1 MMCTCFSSARALV
14 VLAILALAIQAAP
27 ARSEEVIF
35 PPGSRVG
42 LVPPPGMVPSKSFD
56 GFADPTKDA
65 AILIA
70 VLPVDAFAQIEKVL
84 ESDALKKQ
92 GVTVDKREPMQL
104 AFGKGI
110 LLVGRQVA
118 DKTHFKKW
126 LLVAAG
132 SDLTAMVTVQVPDP
146 DDVYSDRALR
156 TALATLAVRA
166 KVPEEEEL
174 SLLPFSVSDLAG
186 FHVDDVL
193 RGRALMLRDAPAAAD
208 SGKETGKETS
218 KETTGHGF
226 DARMLIAAV
235 PGGPSEAD
243 QRADFARL
251 MFNEIGGIRQVRI
264 TMSEPLRIGGQY
276 GFQTMAEAQD
286 ARTGAD
292 VRVIQW
298 LRFGGGGYL
307 QMVGIGGA
315 DGWTGVLARLRS
327 IRDSI
332 ELK

>member
-1 MMCTCFSSARALV
+1 MICTSFSSARALV
-14 VLAILALAIQAAP
+14 VFATLTLAIQTVP
-27 ARSEEVIF
+27 ARADEVIF
-35 PPGSRVG
+35 PVGSRVG
-42 LVPPPGMVPSKSFD
+42 LVPPPGMVASKTFD
-56 GFADPTKDA
+56 GFADPAKDA

-70 VLPVDAFAQIEKVL
+70 VLPTEAYAQIEKVI

-104 AFGKGI
+104 SFGKGI
-110 LLVGRQVA
+110 LLVGRQVSEKA
-118 DKTHFKKW
+118 HFKKW
-126 LLVAAG
+126 LLVASAN
-132 SDLTAMVTVQVPDP
+132 DLTAMVTIQVPDP
-146 DDVYSDRALR
+146 DSAYSDRALR
-156 TALATLAVRA
+156 AALATLAVRA

-174 SLLPFSVSDLAG
+174 SLLPFSVGDLAG

-193 RGRALMLRDAPAAAD
+193 RGRAVMLRDASAAAD
-208 SGKETGKETS
+208 AGKETRKETNPR
-218 KETTGHGF
+218 GF

-264 TMSEPLRIGGQY
+264 TMSEPLRIGGQA

-286 ARTGAD
+286 VRSGAD

-307 QMVGIGGA
+307 QMVGVGGA
-315 DGWTGVLARLRS
+315 DSWTTVLARLRTV
-327 IRDSI
+327 RDSV

>member
-1 MMCTCFSSARALV
+1 MICTSFSFARALV
-14 VLAILALAIQAAP
+14 VFATLTLAIQTVP
-27 ARSEEVIF
+27 ARADEVIF
-35 PPGSRVG
+35 PVGSRVG
-42 LVPPPGMVPSKSFD
+42 LVPPPGMVASKTFD
-56 GFADPTKDA
+56 GFADPAKDA

-70 VLPVDAFAQIEKVL
+70 VLPTEAYAQIEKVI

-104 AFGKGI
+104 SFGKGI
-110 LLVGRQVA
+110 LLVGRQVSEKA
-118 DKTHFKKW
+118 HFKKW
-126 LLVAAG
+126 LLVASA
-132 SDLTAMVTVQVPDP
+132 SDLTAMVTIQVPDP
-146 DDVYSDRALR
+146 DSAYSDRALR
-156 TALATLAVRA
+156 AALATLAVRA

-174 SLLPFSVSDLAG
+174 SLLPFSVGDLAG

-193 RGRALMLRDAPAAAD
+193 RGRAVMLRDAAAAAD
-208 SGKETGKETS
+208 AGKETGKETNPR
-218 KETTGHGF
+218 GF

-264 TMSEPLRIGGQY
+264 TMSEPLRIGGQA

-286 ARTGAD
+286 VRSGAD

-307 QMVGIGGA
+307 QMVGVGGA
-315 DGWTGVLARLRS
+315 DSWTTVLARLRTV
-327 IRDSI
+327 RDSV

>member
-1 MMCTCFSSARALV
+1 LV
-14 VLAILALAIQAAP
+14 VFATLTLAIQTVP
-27 ARSEEVIF
+27 ARADEVIF
-35 PPGSRVG
+35 PVGSRVG
-42 LVPPPGMVPSKSFD
+42 LVPPPGMVASKTFD
-56 GFADPTKDA
+56 GFADPAKDA

-70 VLPVDAFAQIEKVL
+70 VLPTEAYAQIEKVI

-104 AFGKGI
+104 SFGKGI
-110 LLVGRQVA
+110 LLVGRQVSEKA
-118 DKTHFKKW
+118 HFKKW
-126 LLVAAG
+126 LLVASA
-132 SDLTAMVTVQVPDP
+132 SDLTAMVTIQVPDP
-146 DDVYSDRALR
+146 DSAYSDRALR
-156 TALATLAVRA
+156 AALATLAVRA

-174 SLLPFSVSDLAG
+174 SLLPFSVGDLAG

-193 RGRALMLRDAPAAAD
+193 RGRAVMLRDAPAAAD
-208 SGKETGKETS
+208 AGKETGKETNPR
-218 KETTGHGF
+218 GF

-264 TMSEPLRIGGQY
+264 TMSEPLRIGGQA

-286 ARTGAD
+286 VRSGAD

-307 QMVGIGGA
+307 QMVGVGGA
-315 DGWTGVLARLRS
+315 DSWTTVLARLRTV
-327 IRDSI
+327 RDSV

>member
-1 MMCTCFSSARALV
+1 MICTSFSSARALV
-14 VLAILALAIQAAP
+14 VFATLTLAIQTVP
-27 ARSEEVIF
+27 ARADEVIF
-35 PPGSRVG
+35 PVGSRVG
-42 LVPPPGMVPSKSFD
+42 LVPPPGMVASKTFD
-56 GFADPTKDA
+56 GFADPAKDA

-70 VLPVDAFAQIEKVL
+70 VLPTEAYAQIEKVI

-104 AFGKGI
+104 SFGKGI
-110 LLVGRQVA
+110 LLVGRQVSEKA
-118 DKTHFKKW
+118 HFKKW
-126 LLVAAG
+126 LLVASA
-132 SDLTAMVTVQVPDP
+132 SDLTAMVTIQVPDP
-146 DDVYSDRALR
+146 DSAYSDRALR
-156 TALATLAVRA
+156 AALATLAVRA

-174 SLLPFSVSDLAG
+174 SLLPFSVGDLAG

-193 RGRALMLRDAPAAAD
+193 RGRAVMLRDASAAAD
-208 SGKETGKETS
+208 AGKETRKETNPR
-218 KETTGHGF
+218 GF

-264 TMSEPLRIGGQY
+264 TMSEPLRIGGQA

-286 ARTGAD
+286 VRSGAD

-315 DGWTGVLARLRS
+315 DSWTTVLARLRTV
-327 IRDSI
+327 RDSV

>member
-1 MMCTCFSSARALV
+1 MICTSFSSARALV
-14 VLAILALAIQAAP
+14 VFATLTLAIQTVP
-27 ARSEEVIF
+27 ARADEVIF
-35 PPGSRVG
+35 PVGSRVG
-42 LVPPPGMVPSKSFD
+42 LVPPPGMVASKTFD
-56 GFADPTKDA
+56 GFADPAKDA

-70 VLPVDAFAQIEKVL
+70 VLPTEAYAQIEKVI

-104 AFGKGI
+104 SFGKGI
-110 LLVGRQVA
+110 LLVGRQVSEKA
-118 DKTHFKKW
+118 HFKKW
-126 LLVAAG
+126 LLVASAN
-132 SDLTAMVTVQVPDP
+132 DLTAMVTIQVPDP
-146 DDVYSDRALR
+146 DSAYSDRALR
-156 TALATLAVRA
+156 AALATLAVRA

-174 SLLPFSVSDLAG
+174 SLLPFSVGDLAG

-193 RGRALMLRDAPAAAD
+193 RGRAVMLRDAAAAAD
-208 SGKETGKETS
+208 AGKETGKETNPR
-218 KETTGHGF
+218 GF

-264 TMSEPLRIGGQY
+264 TMSEPLRIGGQA

-286 ARTGAD
+286 VRSGAD

-307 QMVGIGGA
+307 QMVGVGGA
-315 DGWTGVLARLRS
+315 DSWTTVLARLRTV
-327 IRDSI
+327 RDSV

>member
-1 MMCTCFSSARALV
+1 MMPTRFCSSRR
-14 VLAILALAIQAAP
+14 LAVFATLMLAVQMAP
-27 ARSEEVIF
+27 ARAEEPIF

-42 LVPPPGMVPSKSFD
+42 LVPPPGMVVSKTFD
-56 GFADPTKDA
+56 GFADPAKDA
-65 AILIA
+65 AILIT
-70 VLPVDAFAQIEKVL
+70 VLPPDAFAQIEKVL
-84 ESDALKKQ
+84 ETDALKKQ
-92 GVTVDKREPMQL
+92 GVTVDKREPMQFS
-104 AFGKGI
+104 FGKGI
-110 LLVGRQVA
+110 LLVGRQA
-118 DKTHFKKW
+118 AEKARFKKW
-126 LLVAAG
+126 LLVAAA
-132 SDLTAMVTVQVPDP
+132 SDLTAMVTIQVPEP
-146 DDVYSDRALR
+146 DDLYSDSTLR

-174 SLLPFSVSDLAG
+174 SLLPFSVSELAG

-193 RGRALMLRDAPAAAD
+193 RGRALMLRDTSPAGGA
-208 SGKETGKETS
+208 GKETTP
-218 KETTGHGF
+218 HGF

-235 PGGPSEAD
+235 PASPPEPD

-264 TMSEPLRIGGQY
+264 TMSEPLRIGGQS

-286 ARTGAD
+286 VRTGAD

-315 DGWTGVLARLRS
+315 EGWTSVLSRLRT
-327 IRDSI
+327 IRDSV

>member
-1 MMCTCFSSARALV
+1 LV
-14 VLAILALAIQAAP
+14 LFATLALAIQAAP
-27 ARSEEVIF
+27 ARAEEPVF

-42 LVPPPGMVPSKSFD
+42 LVPPPGMVVSKTFD
-56 GFADPTKDA
+56 GFADPAKDA
-65 AILIA
+65 AILIT
-70 VLPVDAFAQIEKVL
+70 VLPAEAFAQIEKVL
-84 ESDALKKQ
+84 DTDALKKQ
-92 GVTVDKREPMQL
+92 GVTVDKRESIQL
-104 AFGKGI
+104 GFGKGI
-110 LLVGRQVA
+110 LLIGRQVA
-118 DKTHFKKW
+118 EKEHFKKW
-126 LLVAAG
+126 LLVAAAG
-132 SDLTAMVTVQVPDP
+132 DLTAMITIQVPDP

-166 KVPEEEEL
+166 KVPEQEEL
-174 SLLPFSVSDLAG
+174 SLLPFSVGDLAG

-193 RGRALMLRDAPAAAD
+193 RGRALMLRDAPPAAD
-208 SGKETGKETS
+208 AGKETTP
-218 KETTGHGF
+218 HGF
-226 DARMLIAAV
+226 DARLLIAAV
-235 PGGPSEAD
+235 PGNPPEPD

-264 TMSEPLRIGGQY
+264 TMSEPLRIGGQS

-286 ARTGAD
+286 VRSGAD

-315 DGWTGVLARLRS
+315 GGWTNVLSRLRTV
-327 IRDSI
+327 RDSV

>member
-1 MMCTCFSSARALV
+1 MICTCFSSARALV
-14 VLAILALAIQAAP
+14 VFATLTLAIQAAP
-27 ARSEEVIF
+27 ARTEEVIF

-42 LVPPPGMVPSKSFD
+42 LVPPPGMVASKSFD
-56 GFADPTKDA
+56 GFADPAKDA

-70 VLPVDAFAQIEKVL
+70 VLPAEAFAQIEKVL
-84 ESDALKKQ
+84 ETDALKKQ
-92 GVTVDKREPMQL
+92 GVTVEKREPMQFS
-104 AFGKGI
+104 FGKGI
-110 LLVGRQVA
+110 LLLGRQVA
-118 DKTHFKKW
+118 DKARFKKW
-126 LLVAAG
+126 LLVAAA

-156 TALATLAVRA
+156 TALATLAVRD

-174 SLLPFSVSDLAG
+174 SLLPFSVGDLAG
-186 FHVDDVL
+186 FRVDDVL
-193 RGRALMLRDAPAAAD
+193 RGRALMLRDAPAATDA
-208 SGKETGKETS
+208 GKETS
-218 KETTGHGF
+218 KEATPHGF

-264 TMSEPLRIGGQY
+264 TMSEPLRISGQY

-286 ARTGAD
+286 VRTGAD

-315 DGWTGVLARLRS
+315 DGWTTVLARLRT
-327 IRDSI
+327 IRDSV

>member
-1 MMCTCFSSARALV
+1 MMCTRFCSARALV
-14 VLAILALAIQAAP
+14 VFAALVLAIQPAP
-27 ARSEEVIF
+27 TRAEQPIF

-42 LVPPPGMVPSKSFD
+42 LVPPPGMVVSKTFD
-56 GFADPTKDA
+56 GFADPAKDA
-65 AILIA
+65 AILIT
-70 VLPVDAFAQIEKVL
+70 VLPAEAFAQIEKVL
-84 ESDALKKQ
+84 DTDALKKQ

-104 AFGKGI
+104 GFGKGI
-110 LLVGRQVA
+110 LLIGRQVA
-118 DKTHFKKW
+118 EKEHFKKW
-126 LLVAAG
+126 LLVAAAN
-132 SDLTAMVTVQVPDP
+132 DLTAMVTVQVPDP

-174 SLLPFSVSDLAG
+174 SLLPFSVGDLAG

-193 RGRALMLRDAPAAAD
+193 RGRALMLRDAPPAAD
-208 SGKETGKETS
+208 AGKETTP
-218 KETTGHGF
+218 HGF
-226 DARMLIAAV
+226 DARLLIAAV
-235 PGGPSEAD
+235 PGNSPEPD

-251 MFNEIGGIRQVRI
+251 MFGEIGGIRQVRI
-264 TMSEPLRIGGQY
+264 TMSEPLRIGGQS

-286 ARTGAD
+286 VRSGAD

-315 DGWTGVLARLRS
+315 DGWTNVLSRLRTV
-327 IRDSI
+327 RDSV

>member
-1 MMCTCFSSARALV
+1 MIITRPCSAGAFAV
-14 VLAILALAIQAAP
+14 FAALALAVQVAP
-27 ARSEEVIF
+27 ARAEDVIF

-42 LVPPPGMVPSKSFD
+42 LAPPPGMVASKTFD
-56 GFADPTKDA
+56 GFADPAKDA
-65 AILIA
+65 AILIT
-70 VLPVDAFAQIEKVL
+70 VLPAEAYGQIEKVL
-84 ESDALKKQ
+84 DSDALKRQ
-92 GVTVDKREPMQL
+92 GVTVEKREPIQL
-104 AFGKGI
+104 SFGKGI
-110 LLVGRQVA
+110 LLIGRQVA
-118 DKTHFKKW
+118 EKNRFKKW
-126 LLVAAG
+126 LLVASG
-132 SDLTAMVTVQVPDP
+132 GDLTAMVTIQVPEP
-146 DDVYSDRALR
+146 DNVYSDQTLR
-156 TALATLAVRA
+156 TALATLALRA

-174 SLLPFSVSDLAG
+174 SLLPFAVGDLAG

-193 RGRALMLRDAPAAAD
+193 RGRALMLRDEVAAPDA
-208 SGKETGKETS
+208 GKETTP
-218 KETTGHGF
+218 HGF

-264 TMSEPLRIGGQY
+264 TMSEPLRIGGQS

-286 ARTGAD
+286 VHTGAD

-315 DGWTGVLARLRS
+315 DGWTGVLARLRTV
-327 IRDSI
+327 RDSV

>member
-1 MMCTCFSSARALV
+1 MICTSFSSARALV
-14 VLAILALAIQAAP
+14 VFATLMLAIQAAP
-27 ARSEEVIF
+27 ARTEEAIF
-35 PPGSRVG
+35 PVGSRVG
-42 LVPPPGMVPSKSFD
+42 LVPPPGMVASKTFD
-56 GFADPTKDA
+56 GFADPAKDA

-70 VLPVDAFAQIEKVL
+70 VLPAEAYAQIEKVI

-92 GVTVDKREPMQL
+92 GVTVDKREPMQFS
-104 AFGKGI
+104 FGKGI

-118 DKTHFKKW
+118 EKTHFRKW
-126 LLVAAG
+126 LLVASA
-132 SDLTAMVTVQVPDP
+132 SDLTAMVTIQVPDP
-146 DDVYSDRALR
+146 DNAYSDRALR
-156 TALATLAVRA
+156 AALATLAVRA

-174 SLLPFSVSDLAG
+174 SLLPFSVGDLAG

-193 RGRALMLRDAPAAAD
+193 RGRALMLRDASAAPDAA
-208 SGKETGKETS
+208 KEAPPR
-218 KETTGHGF
+218 GF

-264 TMSEPLRIGGQY
+264 TMSEPLRIGGQS

-286 ARTGAD
+286 VRSGTD

-315 DGWTGVLARLRS
+315 DGWTNVLSRLRTV
-327 IRDSI
+327 RDSV

>member
-1 MMCTCFSSARALV
+1 MIITRLCSAGAFAVLV
-14 VLAILALAIQAAP
+14 ALALAVQVAP
-27 ARSEEVIF
+27 ARAEDVIF

-42 LVPPPGMVPSKSFD
+42 LAPPPGMVASKTFD
-56 GFADPTKDA
+56 GFADPAKDA
-65 AILIA
+65 AILIT
-70 VLPVDAFAQIEKVL
+70 VLPAEAYGQIEKVL
-84 ESDALKKQ
+84 DSDALKRQ
-92 GVTVDKREPMQL
+92 GVTVDKREPIQL
-104 AFGKGI
+104 GFGKGI
-110 LLVGRQVA
+110 LLIGRQVA
-118 DKTHFKKW
+118 EKNRYKKW
-126 LLVAAG
+126 LLVASGA
-132 SDLTAMVTVQVPDP
+132 DLTAMVTVQVPEP
-146 DDVYSDRALR
+146 DSVYSDQALR
-156 TALATLAVRA
+156 TALGTLAVRA

-174 SLLPFSVSDLAG
+174 SLLPFAVGDLAG

-193 RGRALMLRDAPAAAD
+193 RGRALMLRDEAAAPD
-208 SGKETGKETS
+208 AGKETTP
-218 KETTGHGF
+218 HGF

-264 TMSEPLRIGGQY
+264 TMSEPLRIGGQS

-286 ARTGAD
+286 AHTGAD

-315 DGWTGVLARLRS
+315 DGWTSVLARLRTV
-327 IRDSI
+327 RDSV